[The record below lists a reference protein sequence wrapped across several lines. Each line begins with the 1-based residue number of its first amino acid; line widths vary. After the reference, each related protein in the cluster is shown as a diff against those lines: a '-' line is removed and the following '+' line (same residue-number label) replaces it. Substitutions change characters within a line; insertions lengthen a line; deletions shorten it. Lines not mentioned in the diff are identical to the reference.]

1 MVKMIPQD
9 NLPKK
14 NIAITIKTNY
24 QAGMKPIYIA
34 QLLKVSKQVVNYWIH
49 HPIIEKIRRRTK
61 LTRKE
66 KNLIVRWAK
75 DKPINLVS
83 TKIFRGRVTINIKL
97 KVSGKNR
104 GDRNDGG
111 RL

>member
-49 HPIIEKIRRRTK
+49 HPIIEKRRRRTK

-83 TKIFRGRVTINIKL
+83 AKKIQRKFNSLSKTKK
-97 KVSGKNR
+97 
-104 GDRNDGG
+104 D
-111 RL
+111 